1 MRRLGRNHFVKADL
15 YPAATTFRSPAA
27 AHVIHQNIPHDLRGE
42 TIELVPAAHFDLL
55 TAGHTKPG
63 FMDES
68 GRLQDG
74 FRASA
79 SQCRPAKT
87 PEFVVDHGHEF
98 AERGLITGGPS

>member
-15 YPAATTFRSPAA
+15 YLAATTFRSPAA

-55 TAGHTKPG
+55 AARHAKPG
-63 FMDES
+63 FVDES
-68 GRLQDG
+68 SRLQDG
-74 FRASA
+74 IRASA
-79 SQCRPAKT
+79 SQCRPAKA

-98 AERGLITGGPS
+98 PERSLITRSPS